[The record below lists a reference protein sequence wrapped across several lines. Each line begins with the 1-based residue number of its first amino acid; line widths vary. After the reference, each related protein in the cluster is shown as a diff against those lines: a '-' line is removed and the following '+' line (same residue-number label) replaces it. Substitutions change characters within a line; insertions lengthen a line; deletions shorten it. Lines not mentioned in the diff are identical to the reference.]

1 MTIIASWNVNSIR
14 VRYGHVENFLNK
26 VDPDILLLQE
36 IKCMNSEFPD
46 FIDQSKYNVTINGQ
60 KAKYGVA
67 IIYKKKIDIRN
78 IQIKSQTLESQA
90 RVQLIY
96 LKSLNLNILN
106 VYTPNGNPI
115 NDPDKIQFKLKWYD
129 ELYNLSKKIIHSKQD
144 LLIGGDFNVIEN
156 IKDALN
162 FQEWENDALGNLQV
176 RTKFRELY
184 FLGLTN
190 LSRIFF
196 KPGQIFSFWDYQR
209 ACWERNDGILID
221 HFLISPKK
229 LQNVKRV
236 EYETNFRGL
245 EKPSDHIPF
254 WLKLNI

>member
-14 VRYGHVENFLNK
+14 VRYTHVEDFLNK

-36 IKCMNSEFPD
+36 IKCMNDEFPD
-46 FIDQSKYNVTINGQ
+46 FLDSSKYNIIINGQ

-67 IIYKKKIDIRN
+67 ILHKK
-78 IQIKSQTLESQA
+78 QIKVKNIKIKNEILERQA
-90 RVQLIY
+90 RVQLIH
-96 LKSLNLNILN
+96 LEKLNLYILN
-106 VYTPNGNPI
+106 IYTPNGNPI
-115 NDPDKIQFKLKWYD
+115 NDDEKIQFKLMWYD
-129 ELYNLSKKIIHSKQD
+129 ELYNLSKKIIQSRND

-156 IKDALN
+156 EKDALN
-162 FQEWENDALGNLQV
+162 FQEWKNDALGIIKV
-176 RTKFRELY
+176 RTKFRELCS
-184 FLGLTN
+184 LGLTN

-196 KPGQIFSFWDYQR
+196 RPGQTFSFWDYQR

-221 HFLISPKK
+221 HFLVTPRK
-229 LQNVKRV
+229 LQEITKLK
-236 EYETNFRGL
+236 YEVSFRGL

>member
-14 VRYGHVENFLNK
+14 VRHNHVENFLKK

-36 IKCMNSEFPD
+36 IKCMNDEFPD
-46 FIDQSKYNVTINGQ
+46 FFDKSKYDVIINGQ

-67 IIYKKKIDIRN
+67 IIHKKKINVKN
-78 IQIKSQTLESQA
+78 IQIKNEILERQA
-90 RVQLIY
+90 RVQLIH
-96 LKSLNLNILN
+96 LKKLNLYILN
-106 VYTPNGNPI
+106 IYTPNGNPI
-115 NDPDKIQFKLKWYD
+115 DDNEKIQFKLKWYD
-129 ELYNLSKKIIHSKQD
+129 ELYNLSKKFFFSKED

-156 IKDALN
+156 VKDTLN
-162 FQEWENDALGNLQV
+162 FKEWENDALGIIKV
-176 RTKFRELY
+176 RTKFRDLCS
-184 FLGLTN
+184 LGLTN

-196 KPGQIFSFWDYQR
+196 EPGQIFSFWDYQR

-229 LQNVKRV
+229 LQDVK
-236 EYETNFRGL
+236 ELKYETSFRGL

-254 WLKLNI
+254 WLKLNV

>member
-67 IIYKKKIDIRN
+67 IIHKKEIDIRN
-78 IQIKSQTLESQA
+78 IQIKNETLESQA

-115 NDPDKIQFKLKWYD
+115 NDPDKIQFKLKWYE
-129 ELYNLSKKIIHSKQD
+129 ELYNLSKKIILSKQD

-162 FQEWENDALGNLQV
+162 FQKL
-176 RTKFRELY
+176 
-184 FLGLTN
+184 
-190 LSRIFF
+190 
-196 KPGQIFSFWDYQR
+196 
-209 ACWERNDGILID
+209 IL
-221 HFLISPKK
+221 
-229 LQNVKRV
+229 
-236 EYETNFRGL
+236 
-245 EKPSDHIPF
+245 
-254 WLKLNI
+254 